1 MSSNRLRSPQMSNLK
16 VTIAFIWSEFRIILI
31 SDELDDFEVKLP
43 ITKSLVDVFC
53 ELLADT
59 DTPFIQEP
67 IIKAILLGL
76 GYSIENYVISAVDTA
91 MEDFCENLLTIP
103 EKSNQ
108 RTLNMDLEVY
118 VEAMLNSLPGK
129 PRILE
134 I

>member
-1 MSSNRLRSPQMSNLK
+1 M
-16 VTIAFIWSEFRIILI
+16 
-31 SDELDDFEVKLP
+31 KLP
-43 ITKSLVDVFC
+43 ITKSLVDILC
-53 ELLADT
+53 ELLVDT

-76 GYSIENYVISAVDTA
+76 GFSIENYVISTVDTA
-91 MEDFCENLLTIP
+91 MEDFCEHLLTIP

-108 RTLNMDLEVY
+108 KTLNMDLEVY

-129 PRILE
+129 LFLIV